1 MFFMK
6 QPNKFG
12 GKIQI
17 KSSMCTLRNNLSH
30 VTTKGNVD
38 FYLVQIEI
46 NNQLK
51 ERWNCCRSII
61 NHQLGLSMT
70 PTTRPQQFN

>member
-1 MFFMK
+1 MFFIK
-6 QPNKFG
+6 QFNKVD

-17 KSSMCTLRNNLSH
+17 KSSMCTLRNNSSH
-30 VTTKGNVD
+30 ATIKGNVD
-38 FYLVQIEI
+38 FDFVQIER

-61 NHQLGLSMT
+61 NHQQGLSIT
-70 PTTRPQQFN
+70 PTIRPQQ